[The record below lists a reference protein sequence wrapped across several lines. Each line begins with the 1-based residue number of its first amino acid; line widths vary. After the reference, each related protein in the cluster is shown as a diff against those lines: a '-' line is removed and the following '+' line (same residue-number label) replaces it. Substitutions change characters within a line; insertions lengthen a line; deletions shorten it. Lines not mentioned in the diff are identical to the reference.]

1 MIYLK
6 ELTINDV
13 SKSYVKWMGDY
24 EIHKYTSQK
33 YEKSTFKSVAKY
45 VREKKNLKNEFL
57 YGIFLRKNK
66 KHIGNIKLGPINCVH
81 KNANISYF
89 IGDKNYWGKGYATLA
104 IEEVIK
110 IAKKKGLKKL
120 QAYYH
125 ELNSASEKVLKK
137 NKFKFKSTQKS
148 NTIFYDYLTD
158 LVL

>member
-1 MIYLK
+1 M
-6 ELTINDV
+6 
-13 SKSYVKWMGDY
+13 
-24 EIHKYTSQK
+24 
-33 YEKSTFKSVAKY
+33 
-45 VREKKNLKNEFL
+45 
-57 YGIFLRKNK
+57 RKNK

-89 IGDKNYWGKGYATLA
+89 IGNKNYWGKGYATLA
-104 IEEVIK
+104 IEEVLK

-125 ELNSASEKVLKK
+125 ELNSASKKVLEK
-137 NKFKFKSTQKS
+137 NKFKFKGAQKS